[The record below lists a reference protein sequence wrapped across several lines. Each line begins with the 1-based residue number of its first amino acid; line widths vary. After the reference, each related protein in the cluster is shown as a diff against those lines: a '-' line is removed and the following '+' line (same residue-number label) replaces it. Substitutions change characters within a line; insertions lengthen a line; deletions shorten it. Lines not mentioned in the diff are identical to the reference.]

1 MNRQSEL
8 LQHITPIYLN
18 HQHAQYAKELTD
30 RMPGDLKVGRGPIL
44 PDLGICREA
53 PGQLTTGCKGAHLIA
68 CWQPQGGQGSC
79 EHCSQTLRVPESST
93 A

>member
-30 RMPGDLKVGRGPIL
+30 RMPGNLKVGRGL
-44 PDLGICREA
+44 FLLCNEA
-53 PGQLTTGCKGAHLIA
+53 PRQQIDACLRSSLMGMMAGTG
-68 CWQPQGGQGSC
+68 S
-79 EHCSQTLRVPESST
+79 
-93 A
+93 